1 MGFGG
6 SVSAMISSL
15 KNNKRERKS
24 AFEKMKNHSDYS
36 IKSDSL
42 VFKNKASEEALRE
55 IGKKIRLENRKR
67 LLVNGIGLLVI
78 ATIIFYLLN
87 SITI

>member
-24 AFEKMKNHSDYS
+24 AFEKMKNHASSS
-36 IKSDSL
+36 IQSDSL
-42 VFKNKASEEALRE
+42 VFKNKASEEDLAE
-55 IGKKIRLENRKR
+55 IKRKIRLENRK
-67 LLVNGIGLLVI
+67 GL
-78 ATIIFYLLN
+78 LLN
-87 SITI
+87 SIGLTVVALLIVYVLTTL

>member
-24 AFEKMKNHSDYS
+24 AFKKMKEHTNYSSPSDR
-36 IKSDSL
+36 L
-42 VFKNKASEEALRE
+42 VFKNKATEEELDS
-55 IGKKIRLENRKR
+55 IRKR
-67 LLVNGIGLLVI
+67 LQLENKRKLIINAIGLSII
-78 ATIIFYLLN
+78 AMGIAYFLIQLKF
-87 SITI
+87 

>member
-24 AFEKMKNHSDYS
+24 AFEKMKNHASSS
-36 IKSDSL
+36 IQSDSL
-42 VFKNKASEEALRE
+42 VFKNKASKEDLAKIRR
-55 IGKKIRLENRKR
+55 KIRLENRK
-67 LLVNGIGLLVI
+67 GL
-78 ATIIFYLLN
+78 LLN
-87 SITI
+87 SVGLTIIAALIVYVLATL

>member
-24 AFEKMKNHSDYS
+24 AFEKMKKHASSS
-36 IKSDSL
+36 IQSDSL
-42 VFKNKASEEALRE
+42 VFKNKASEEDLAE
-55 IGKKIRLENRKR
+55 IKRKIRLENRK
-67 LLVNGIGLLVI
+67 GL
-78 ATIIFYLLN
+78 LLN
-87 SITI
+87 SIGLTVVALLIVYVLTTL

>member
-24 AFEKMKNHSDYS
+24 AFEKMKNHASSSIQSDR
-36 IKSDSL
+36 L
-42 VFKNKASEEALRE
+42 VFKNKASKEDLA
-55 IGKKIRLENRKR
+55 KIRRKILLEDRK
-67 LLVNGIGLLVI
+67 GL
-78 ATIIFYLLN
+78 LLN
-87 SITI
+87 SLGLTIIAVLIIYVLATI